1 MNPKPTTSQP
11 PSHWLIESTTL
22 NWPYR
27 LLLTC
32 VAFAGSAIYAWS
44 FTHAPQREQ
53 WLPVASAVGIAAGV
67 SWVLF
72 GLLLLA
78 VTRTKPSLLAW
89 TDACLVTM
97 AAGMTIKMT
106 TVAANLI
113 SPPGASFHF
122 AVLLTANLVMAGV
135 FIWRA
140 NRLAMRPLLAA
151 GLWFGALNGIF
162 TVVMFGLHAAGWFH

>member
-1 MNPKPTTSQP
+1 MN
-11 PSHWLIESTTL
+11 STTL
-22 NWPYR
+22 NWPQR

-32 VAFAGSAIYAWS
+32 VAFGGSAIYAWS
-44 FTHAPQREQ
+44 FAHAPQREQ

-72 GLLLLA
+72 GLLLLT
-78 VTRTKPSLLAW
+78 VTRTKPSVLAW
-89 TDACLVTM
+89 ADACLVTM

-106 TVAANLI
+106 TVVANLI
-113 SPPGASFHF
+113 SPPGAWFHL
-122 AVLLTANLVMAGV
+122 AVLMTANLTMAGV

-140 NRLAMRPLLAA
+140 SWLAMHPLLAA

>member
-1 MNPKPTTSQP
+1 MNTKPSNSQAL
-11 PSHWLIESTTL
+11 SYWLIESTTL

-32 VAFAGSAIYAWS
+32 VAFTGSTLYAWS
-44 FTHAPQREQ
+44 FASVPQREQ

-78 VTRTKPSLLAW
+78 LTRAKPSMLAW
-89 TDACLVTM
+89 ADACLVTM

-113 SPPGASFHF
+113 SPPGASFHI
-122 AVLLTANLVMAGV
+122 AVLMTANLAMAAV

-140 NRLAMRPLLAA
+140 NRLALRPLLAA

-162 TVVMFGLHAAGWFH
+162 AVVMFGLHAAGWFH

>member
-1 MNPKPTTSQP
+1 MNPKPSKSQAL
-11 PSHWLIESTTL
+11 SYWLIESTRL

-27 LLLTC
+27 LLLTG

-44 FTHAPQREQ
+44 FAHVAQREQ
-53 WLPVASAVGIAAGV
+53 WLPVASAIGIAAGV

-78 VTRTKPSLLAW
+78 VTRAKPSMLAW
-89 TDACLVTM
+89 ADACLVTM
-97 AAGMTIKMT
+97 TAGMTIKTT
-106 TVAANLI
+106 TVVANII
-113 SPPGASFHF
+113 SPPGASFHL

-140 NRLAMRPLLAA
+140 KRLAVRPLLAA
-151 GLWFGALNGIF
+151 GLWFGTLNGIF
-162 TVVMFGLHAAGWFH
+162 AVVMFGLHAAGWFH